1 MATIWVRT
9 QGNPTK
15 KLYDLL
21 CSIVA
26 MLTERSDER
35 GNLCWSI
42 GSDETIV
49 NLLEPLRRTYT
60 PEDFRRWLNR
70 RAPGE
75 PERELPASEHALRQ
89 EKETL
94 KQCVRHLDRVLGQL
108 IAKGEDVPAMFDAVE
123 AARTARASAKEMV
136 TSYGE
141 QT

>member
-9 QGNPTK
+9 QGNPTQ

-21 CSIVA
+21 CSILA

-42 GSDETIV
+42 GNDEAEIT
-49 NLLEPLRRTYT
+49 LLEPLRRTYT
-60 PEDFRRWLNR
+60 PEEFRRWLNR

-75 PERELPASEHALRQ
+75 PQRELPASEHALRQ
-89 EKETL
+89 EKEML
-94 KQCVRHLDRVLGQL
+94 KQCVRHLNCVLGQL
-108 IAKGEDVPAMFDAVE
+108 IAKAEDVPAMFGAVE
-123 AARTARASAKEMV
+123 AARMARASANQMV